1 METVDELTEFLTQ
14 ATEDGVRG
22 RLQARGEA
30 RAIIRQDGVLPDDA
44 PAFGET
50 IDTDLAEY
58 GFSLLR
64 ASLALREIEGNPE
77 IWRGGFARA
86 GNAFEALVQNGS
98 PEGTHRG
105 FFRVIGAASYHLAGY
120 SALAFSLIAALVAAA
135 CMPVA
140 WPLLGG
146 VPEAARAAVALL
158 GATGGG
164 YISDSLKA
172 VIERRYTAPA

>member
-1 METVDELTEFLTQ
+1 MASGGACRRV
-14 ATEDGVRG
+14 ARRG
-22 RLQARGEA
+22 RSCGRVGGCQTMR
-30 RAIIRQDGVLPDDA
+30 LP
-44 PAFGET
+44 FGET

-120 SALAFSLIAALVAAA
+120 SALAFSLIALR
-135 CMPVA
+135 P
-140 WPLLGG
+140 
-146 VPEAARAAVALL
+146 
-158 GATGGG
+158 
-164 YISDSLKA
+164 
-172 VIERRYTAPA
+172 